1 VKMTDLEKNK
11 AVKILD
17 KMNQAGSPPRFGAKA
32 AATVDRREQRKLD
45 QALGLVPFAV
55 KLNSELV
62 KQVQA
67 LALER
72 EKPLNEMVAELLSK
86 GLKN

>member
-1 VKMTDLEKNK
+1 VKMTGLEKNK

-17 KMNQAGSPPRFGAKA
+17 KMNQAGSPARFGAKA
-32 AATVDRREQRKLD
+32 AVTVDRREQRKID

-67 LALER
+67 LAVKR
-72 EKPLNEMVAELLSK
+72 KAPLNEVVAELLSK